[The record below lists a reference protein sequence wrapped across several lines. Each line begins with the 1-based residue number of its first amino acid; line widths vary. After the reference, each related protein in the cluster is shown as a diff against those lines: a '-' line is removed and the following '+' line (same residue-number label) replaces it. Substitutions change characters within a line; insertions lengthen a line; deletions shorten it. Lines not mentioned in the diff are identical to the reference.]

1 MLNKRGGKSN
11 TCRYGPVLGLAGIAD
26 SAMTTDPAS
35 VDDIIGMA
43 WCDKTSFDAI
53 EAATGVTESAVIAI
67 MRKHLK
73 PSSFRLWRKRVS
85 GRTAKHGKKMREND
99 G

>member
-1 MLNKRGGKSN
+1 M
-11 TCRYGPVLGLAGIAD
+11 LGLAGITD